1 MSIAF
6 ELLASLPL
14 AGRVLTGDALYC
26 QRQLCRQIRAKGG
39 HYLVIVKENQAQLY
53 EDIAFLFDQ
62 PPPAEVFTTASQ
74 WNRCHGREEVRRL
87 WASTALREY
96 LDWPGVEQVCKIE
109 RVTELKGKVSSEVR
123 YAITSLGESVEAAQ
137 LLRLVRGHWSI
148 ENRLHYVRDV
158 TFGEDKS
165 QVRTGSAPEV
175 MAALRNVVIGVLR
188 AAGWTN
194 IAAGLR
200 NIGWQPGAALR
211 LLGLSS

>member
-1 MSIAF
+1 M
-6 ELLASLPL
+6 
-14 AGRVLTGDALYC
+14 
-26 QRQLCRQIRAKGG
+26 
-39 HYLVIVKENQAQLY
+39 
-53 EDIAFLFDQ
+53 
-62 PPPAEVFTTASQ
+62 
-74 WNRCHGREEVRRL
+74 
-87 WASTALREY
+87 
-96 LDWPGVEQVCKIE
+96 
-109 RVTELKGKVSSEVR
+109 TELKGKVSSEVR

-148 ENRLHYVRDV
+148 ENRLHYVRDM

>member
-1 MSIAF
+1 M
-6 ELLASLPL
+6 LPL

-26 QRQLCRQIRAKGG
+26 QRQLCRQIREAYG
-39 HYLVIVKENQAQLY
+39 HYLVIVKENQPKLY
-53 EDIAFLFDQ
+53 QDIELLFAQ
-62 PPPAEVFTTASQ
+62 PPPGEVFPTAQ
-74 WNRCHGREEVRRL
+74 KWDRGHGREEVRRL

-96 LDWPGVEQVCKIE
+96 LDWPGVRQVCKVE
-109 RVTELKGKVSSEVR
+109 RVTERKGKVSSEVR
-123 YAITSLGESVEAAQ
+123 YAITSLGESVGPDR

-158 TFGEDKS
+158 TLGEDMS
-165 QVRTGSAPEV
+165 QVRSGSAPEV

-200 NIGWQPGAALR
+200 DIAWQQGVALR
-211 LLGLSS
+211 LLGLFPPG